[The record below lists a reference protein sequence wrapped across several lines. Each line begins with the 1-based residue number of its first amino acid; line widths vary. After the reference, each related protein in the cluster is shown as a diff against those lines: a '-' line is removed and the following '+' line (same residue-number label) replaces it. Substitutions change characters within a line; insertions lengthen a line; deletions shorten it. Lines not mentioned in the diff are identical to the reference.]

1 MPEEEIKDM
10 ASNIGK
16 VFKLG
21 EKSGSLVVEN
31 SDRKTEWVKEGVA
44 YTKELPDEEKQK
56 GLSCIITVCLVK

>member
-31 SDRKTEWVKEGVA
+31 SDRKTEWVKEGVS

-56 GLSCIITVCLVK
+56 GMFSFFK